1 MDLRPSKKKM
11 TIFLVLLIIVEFIL
25 FWFGARAV
33 QCSPCASSPPAY
45 CPPCISYDAGLYIV
59 LLTIVPV
66 AIIIYVILSLLP
78 KKPKKQ

>member
-11 TIFLVLLIIVEFIL
+11 TIFLILLIIVELIL
-25 FWFGARAV
+25 FWLGAISI
-33 QCSPCASSPPAY
+33 QCSPCAPPPAY

-66 AIIIYVILSLLP
+66 AIIIYIILSIFS
-78 KKPKKQ
+78 KKPKK